1 MSSEPSS
8 PAPQSASVGV
18 FIVFEGGDGVGKS
31 TQIERASKTLSE
43 LGREVL
49 VTREPGGSTLGQKIR
64 GLLLDSE
71 PGSVSDRTEAL
82 LFAADRADH
91 VATVITPA
99 LARGAVVLC
108 DRYVDSSIAYQG
120 VARGLGV
127 EQVAELSSWATDGL
141 LPDLTIVLDLD
152 PEVGLTRAAQASQSP
167 DRMEQEPL
175 EFHHSVRNAFLNAA
189 ALDPSRY
196 EVVDASA
203 DLETVTQQVMVAV
216 DAFIRVAGGD
226 QS

>member
-43 LGREVL
+43 LGCEVL

-152 PEVGLTRAAQASQSP
+152 PAVGLSRAAQASQSP

-216 DAFIRVAGGD
+216 DAVIRVAGGD

>member
-1 MSSEPSS
+1 M
-8 PAPQSASVGV
+8 
-18 FIVFEGGDGVGKS
+18 
-31 TQIERASKTLSE
+31 
-43 LGREVL
+43 
-49 VTREPGGSTLGQKIR
+49 
-64 GLLLDSE
+64 
-71 PGSVSDRTEAL
+71 
-82 LFAADRADH
+82 
-91 VATVITPA
+91 
-99 LARGAVVLC
+99 
-108 DRYVDSSIAYQG
+108 
-120 VARGLGV
+120 
-127 EQVAELSSWATDGL
+127 
-141 LPDLTIVLDLD
+141 TIVLDLD